1 MIASKEA
8 DASVP
13 FIITVKDTAG
23 TEVASGQFSFDASI
37 EKMYLTVT
45 AGNKI
50 VEDKDYER

>member
-8 DASVP
+8 DSSVP
-13 FIITVKDTAG
+13 FIIAVKDTAG

>member
-8 DASVP
+8 GASVP

-23 TEVASGQFSFDASI
+23 TEVASGEFSFDASM

-45 AGNKI
+45 AGGEIIEEK
-50 VEDKDYER
+50 

>member
-23 TEVASGQFSFDASI
+23 TEVASGEFSFDASM

-45 AGNKI
+45 ADNKI

>member
-1 MIASKEA
+1 MIVSNKA

-13 FIITVKDTAG
+13 FIIAVKDTAG

-45 AGNKI
+45 RDGRI
-50 VEDKDYER
+50 VEDKDNEG

>member
-1 MIASKEA
+1 MIASKGA
-8 DASVP
+8 DVSVP
-13 FIITVKDTAG
+13 FIIAVKDTAG

>member
-1 MIASKEA
+1 MIVSNKA

-13 FIITVKDTAG
+13 FIIAVKDTAG

-50 VEDKDYER
+50 VKDKDYER

>member
-23 TEVASGQFSFDASI
+23 TEMASGEFSFDASM

-45 AGNKI
+45 TDNKTL
-50 VEDKDYER
+50 EDKDYER

>member
-45 AGNKI
+45 ADNKI
-50 VEDKDYER
+50 LEDKDYER

>member
-23 TEVASGQFSFDASI
+23 TEVASGQFSFDASM

-45 AGNKI
+45 ADNKI

>member
-1 MIASKEA
+1 MIVSKKA

>member
-23 TEVASGQFSFDASI
+23 TEVASGEFSFDASI

-50 VEDKDYER
+50 VKDKDYER

>member
-13 FIITVKDTAG
+13 FTIAVKDTAG

-50 VEDKDYER
+50 VDDKDYER

>member
-13 FIITVKDTAG
+13 FTITEKDTAG
-23 TEVASGQFSFDASI
+23 TEVASGEFSFDASM

-45 AGNKI
+45 TDNKI
-50 VEDKDYER
+50 LEDKDYER

>member
-1 MIASKEA
+1 MIASKGA
-8 DASVP
+8 DVSVP
-13 FIITVKDTAG
+13 FIIAVKDTAG

-45 AGNKI
+45 AGNII

>member
-1 MIASKEA
+1 MIASKGA
-8 DASVP
+8 DVSVP
-13 FIITVKDTAG
+13 FIIAVKDTAG

-45 AGNKI
+45 ADNKI

>member
-1 MIASKEA
+1 MIASKGA
-8 DASVP
+8 DVSVP
-13 FIITVKDTAG
+13 FIIAVKDTAG
-23 TEVASGQFSFDASI
+23 TEVAAGQFSFDASI

>member
-1 MIASKEA
+1 MIASKKA

-23 TEVASGQFSFDASI
+23 TEVASGEFSFDASM

-45 AGNKI
+45 ADNKI

>member
-13 FIITVKDTAG
+13 FIIAVKDTAG
-23 TEVASGQFSFDASI
+23 TEVASGQFSFDASM

>member
-1 MIASKEA
+1 MIVSNKA

-13 FIITVKDTAG
+13 FIIAVKDTAG

-45 AGNKI
+45 TDNKI

>member
-13 FIITVKDTAG
+13 FTIAVKDTAG

-37 EKMYLTVT
+37 EKMYLAVT

-50 VEDKDYER
+50 VKDKDYER

>member
-23 TEVASGQFSFDASI
+23 TEVAPGEFSFDASM
-37 EKMYLTVT
+37 EKMCLTVT
-45 AGNKI
+45 ADTKI

>member
-8 DASVP
+8 GASVP
-13 FIITVKDTAG
+13 FIIAVKDTAG
-23 TEVASGQFSFDASI
+23 TEVASGEFSFDASM

-45 AGNKI
+45 ADNKI

>member
-13 FIITVKDTAG
+13 FIIAVKDTAG

-45 AGNKI
+45 ADNKI

>member
-8 DASVP
+8 GASVP

-23 TEVASGQFSFDASI
+23 TEVASGVFSFDASM

-45 AGNKI
+45 ADNKI